1 MNDLAQMMMFGG
13 MGGDLGFDDDDME
26 GSIEMAM
33 LKAMMQGGMVDLD
46 DLEGMEKEI

>member
-13 MGGDLGFDDDDME
+13 MGGDLGLDDDME

-33 LKAMMQGGMVDLD
+33 LKAMM
-46 DLEGMEKEI
+46 